1 MNNNNEK
8 DDLLLDM
15 ALCSWNEKDMPLN
28 QRGVSLAWII
38 DYVNSIYNLQNESI
52 IEQYIIQIRN
62 YRQYDN
68 QKRCIPFFTCAGT

>member
-1 MNNNNEK
+1 MNNINEK
-8 DDLLLDM
+8 DELLLDM

-28 QRGVSLAWII
+28 QPGVSLAWII

-52 IEQYIIQIRN
+52 IERYIIQIKN

-68 QKRCIPFFTCAGT
+68 